1 MPDLLRSVTE
11 IVMAIVGIALLAL
24 LVNRNSNTTEV
35 VKTSGSVLDQLL
47 RTVTLQSSSV
57 GGLYR

>member
-1 MPDLLRSVTE
+1 MSELLRSLTE

-24 LVNRNSNTTEV
+24 LVNKQSNTTEV

-57 GGLYR
+57 GGMYR

>member
-1 MPDLLRSVTE
+1 MPELLRSVTE
-11 IVMAIVGIALLAL
+11 IIMAIVGIALLAL